1 MKKSCFV
8 AVLLVV
14 TAFALPCAASLVTD
28 HGAAYYTT
36 LEEAMATAQK
46 DGKPTVIKFFTD
58 WCYWCKV
65 MDTGTLEKQAAIDA
79 FSKQYVLTKINAEVD
94 TAIATKYAISGYPTT
109 VMLDKDGNEIDR
121 IVGYMPADDFLKT
134 LSEYQ
139 QGIGTLADLLSK
151 SEKEPTRQM
160 SYDIADKYKY
170 RGKLADAKVWY
181 DKVIAAG
188 SPKDSMS
195 GECRG
200 ALADMLRR
208 DKKWDDAI
216 AAYASVMT
224 DFAGTPFA
232 TNAEIMRAIVYSK
245 KGDTTASIGA
255 FEAFIKNNP
264 KADPDDL
271 DYAKKQIDKLSKKS
285 ADASK

>member
-1 MKKSCFV
+1 MKKLT
-8 AVLLVV
+8 VLTGLVI
-14 TAFALPCAASLVTD
+14 ALALANPCAASLVTD

-36 LEEAMATAQK
+36 LDEALAASQK
-46 DGKPTVIKFFTD
+46 DSKPTIIKFYTD

-65 MDTGTLEKQAAIDA
+65 MDTGTLEKQSAIDA
-79 FSKQYVLTKINAEVD
+79 FNKQYVLTKINAEVD
-94 TAIATKYAISGYPTT
+94 TNIAAKYAISGYPTI
-109 VMLDKDGNEIDR
+109 VMLDKDGVEIDR
-121 IVGYMPADDFLKT
+121 IVGYLPADDFFKT
-134 LSEYQ
+134 LGEYQ
-139 QGIGTLADLLSK
+139 QGIGTLADLLKK
-151 SEKEPTRQM
+151 SETAPTREL

-170 RGKLADAKVWY
+170 RGKMADATTWY
-181 DKVIAAG
+181 NKVIAAG
-188 SPKDSMS
+188 NAKDSMS

-224 DFAGTPFA
+224 DFDGTPFA
-232 TNAEIMRAIVYSK
+232 TNAEIMRAIVFGK
-245 KGDTTASIGA
+245 KGDTASAIGA
-255 FEAFIKNNP
+255 FEGFIKNNP